1 MQLKVTHDI
10 ENNVF
15 ATTITVDSFGTEQL
29 SEDDEKEL
37 LNDFP
42 TKIAYR
48 NLTFTKNVT
57 MSGSVPV
64 VTDTVITSENENT
77 IVAVTIPPIS
87 NKEVQIDENFN
98 AVYKIDV
105 NKIPNSAVDANVLTT
120 KELVAQAYCVVFD
133 AVVEGAV
140 GAAMT
145 AIRAKAPAFAGETLV
160 SV

>member
-1 MQLKVTHDI
+1 MQLKITHDI
-10 ENNVF
+10 ENNIF
-15 ATTITVDSFGTEQL
+15 TTVLTVDSFGTEQL

-64 VTDTVITSENENT
+64 VTDTAITSENEDT

-140 GAAMT
+140 GTAMT